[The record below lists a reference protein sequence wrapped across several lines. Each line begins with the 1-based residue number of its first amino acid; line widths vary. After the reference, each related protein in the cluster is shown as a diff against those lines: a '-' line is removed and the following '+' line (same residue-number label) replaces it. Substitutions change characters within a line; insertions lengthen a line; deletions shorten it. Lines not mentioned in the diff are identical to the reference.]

1 MTEIERLIKAGKEL
15 NLTGDELK
23 SWAETQWQLHTE
35 KERVN
40 HERLRLE
47 QELELKKIQDEAA
60 LNDKK
65 RLVTERQLELLNAR
79 REVSD
84 LSSEVSSVGLD
95 NSSAPRIQLP
105 RLPVFQE
112 STDDISVYLDRFEKY
127 VMVNDFPKETQAMVL
142 STYLKGTA
150 LEVFHRLSAEE
161 SKDYEK
167 LKAALLKRYQVT
179 ADHSRKQ
186 FRQIKR
192 LKDESYSELRNR
204 LEKDLSKW
212 VEMSGASKSNPTQLW
227 ELIMKEQ
234 FLENCSPELKTYI
247 ADRAPSTCDDMAK
260 IADRYDEARKSCPT
274 FVHRQGGKPFDNRGQ
289 SPANRRPVQ
298 NTAFCRFCKRH
309 GHTIDNCQQRKRS
322 NRH

>member
-1 MTEIERLIKAGKEL
+1 M
-15 NLTGDELK
+15 
-23 SWAETQWQLHTE
+23 
-35 KERVN
+35 
-40 HERLRLE
+40 
-47 QELELKKIQDEAA
+47 
-60 LNDKK
+60 
-65 RLVTERQLELLNAR
+65 
-79 REVSD
+79 
-84 LSSEVSSVGLD
+84 
-95 NSSAPRIQLP
+95 
-105 RLPVFQE
+105 
-112 STDDISVYLDRFEKY
+112 
-127 VMVNDFPKETQAMVL
+127 
-142 STYLKGTA
+142 
-150 LEVFHRLSAEE
+150 EVFHRLSAEE

-247 ADRAPSTCDDMAK
+247 ADRALSTCDDMAK